1 MGTAVLLYNNHAA
14 TMVIERT
21 QINHNASLNTS
32 TILSLFIEG
41 AKRNTARLY
50 HIFYSVKCTL
60 S

>member
-32 TILSLFIEG
+32 TVFSLFIE
-41 AKRNTARLY
+41 AQRERLQGY
-50 HIFYSVKCTL
+50 TIFSRV
-60 S
+60 